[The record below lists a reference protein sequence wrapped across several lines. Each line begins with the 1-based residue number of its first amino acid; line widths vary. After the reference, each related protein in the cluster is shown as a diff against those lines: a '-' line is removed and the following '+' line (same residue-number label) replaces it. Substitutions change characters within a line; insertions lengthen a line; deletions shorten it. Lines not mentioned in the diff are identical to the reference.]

1 MHARSEINVLVCSGT
16 KQPNSSVID
25 QIRCVKSQNHK
36 ALHLRSKKKIV
47 QVQRLAN
54 LKMIGSFVL
63 ILNMTWQPYNCV
75 KYIQILL
82 AYTPRTRVGP
92 PSYYYILQIGDS
104 F

>member
-1 MHARSEINVLVCSGT
+1 MFRDETTEQFCHRSDPLR
-16 KQPNSSVID
+16 K
-25 QIRCVKSQNHK
+25 KSKPQGS
-36 ALHLRSKKKIV
+36 AFAQQKKKIV

-54 LKMIGSFVL
+54 LKMIGPFVL
-63 ILNMTWQPYNCV
+63 ILNMTWQPYTCV